1 MFGEL
6 DDRHA
11 RPRGILRPAMRRA
24 LFAWIACVWLA
35 APAGA
40 AYYQFTATFSVSA
53 SSPRFLPKG
62 VVASGS
68 GIGVSGVAPKNEI
81 RNLAGVAGFAGPLT
95 STVMSGGV
103 GYTRKAA
110 LTGIGEASFAGTL
123 LGKLQGELAVGG
135 IAQRFVNGVG
145 TGKFP
150 LTTSATAGLG
160 LGGTVPQISGT
171 STVKVRFDTW
181 TTGTV
186 VEAGVVT
193 QSLPAKGVIV
203 FGNLVGKGS
212 DSRTSMGMGTVQL
225 VSPIRTVGFLGVPGD
240 RAAIA
245 KLSLT
250 FAPEPG
256 RGALLLAGCAALALL
271 GASRRRAR

>member
-1 MFGEL
+1 MN
-6 DDRHA
+6 
-11 RPRGILRPAMRRA
+11 AMRRA
-24 LFAWIACVWLA
+24 LLAWIICACLA
-35 APAGA
+35 SPAAA
-40 AYYQFTATFSVSA
+40 AYYQFTGTFSISA
-53 SSPRFLPKG
+53 RSPRFLPQG
-62 VVASGS
+62 TIASGS
-68 GIGVSGVAPKNEI
+68 GIGISGLAPKNEI
-81 RNLAGVAGFAGPLT
+81 RDLAGVAGFAGPLT
-95 STVMSGGV
+95 TSVLSGGV
-103 GYTRKAA
+103 GYTRKAS
-110 LTGIGEASFAGTL
+110 LTGIGDANFAATL

-135 IAQRFVNGVG
+135 VAQRFVNGVA

-181 TTGTV
+181 TTGSV

-203 FGNLVGKGS
+203 FGNVVGKGS
-212 DSRTSMGMGTVQL
+212 DNRTSMGMGTVQL